1 MNKILP
7 EVSGWYQ
14 ELVSGALFEV
24 VAIDEVNSTIEYQL
38 LDGEVGEYDLS
49 TWRQLFISEAE
60 APEDWRTPF
69 ELNHED
75 QVYSDQVFVPENFS
89 GALFDIEPESLDLGD
104 DFQII

>member
-7 EVSGWYQ
+7 EVSAWYQ

-49 TWRQLFISEAE
+49 TWRQLFISEAK
-60 APEDWRTPF
+60 APEGWRTPF
-69 ELNHED
+69 ELKHE
-75 QVYSDQVFVPENFS
+75 DQVFVPENFS
-89 GALFDIEPESLDLGD
+89 GALLGIEPESLDLGD